1 MAELLN
7 KKMAIIKQL
16 EVKKPITD
24 LDEETDHKIRI
35 LAMEKGITFY
45 EARDK
50 ICARKK
56 VKIAG

>member
-1 MAELLN
+1 
-7 KKMAIIKQL
+7 MAIIKQL